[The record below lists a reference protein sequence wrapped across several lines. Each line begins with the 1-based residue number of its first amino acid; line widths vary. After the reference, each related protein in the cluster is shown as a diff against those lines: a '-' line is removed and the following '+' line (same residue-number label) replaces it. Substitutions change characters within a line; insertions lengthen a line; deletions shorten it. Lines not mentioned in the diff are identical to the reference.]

1 MRLIKKQ
8 NKYFNFNQP
17 KETKMSGKNNKLLRR
32 MNRSDKSSKR
42 VWKSLNQHE
51 RAKVRNVYTSDGIVL
66 ELITNTKH

>member
-1 MRLIKKQ
+1 
-8 NKYFNFNQP
+8 
-17 KETKMSGKNNKLLRR
+17 MSGKNNKLLRR